1 MQTELI
7 KLKVKHPLLLEESQ
21 LSNKKDQLN
30 LNLLALIK
38 EIKTQISIHSK
49 STIIARFK
57 YLLEHRIPKFSRNTT
72 YEDLS
77 TSKVD
82 WTTKLYTKKSL
93 KNILSILIE
102 HTKTTPNY
110 EAMANSVL
118 TFITEATKKKSQPI
132 PSLLE
137 HYKLQVT
144 KLKERD
150 LQIKDEENKNL
161 MASKKH
167 SKVIKEAF
175 IKACLQLDASIFEPL
190 IKEDQ
195 YFQDL
200 DKYRFLQSLKD
211 EFDTWKTQGFTK
223 TTLINGH
230 CQGCHCGD
238 LVYQFYTNSL
248 TPAFAYRIHENN
260 GEIEDIFMCNL
271 SSGMK
276 TIEMG
281 VLMKY
286 AFWR

>member
-30 LNLLALIK
+30 RNLLALIK

-118 TFITEATKKKSQPI
+118 TFIGSFLNVVFRQ
-132 PSLLE
+132 
-137 HYKLQVT
+137 KL
-144 KLKERD
+144 
-150 LQIKDEENKNL
+150 
-161 MASKKH
+161 
-167 SKVIKEAF
+167 
-175 IKACLQLDASIFEPL
+175 
-190 IKEDQ
+190 
-195 YFQDL
+195 
-200 DKYRFLQSLKD
+200 
-211 EFDTWKTQGFTK
+211 
-223 TTLINGH
+223 
-230 CQGCHCGD
+230 
-238 LVYQFYTNSL
+238 
-248 TPAFAYRIHENN
+248 
-260 GEIEDIFMCNL
+260 
-271 SSGMK
+271 
-276 TIEMG
+276 
-281 VLMKY
+281 
-286 AFWR
+286 